1 MRGAIAPLVCLGY
14 LCNRCMSA
22 QKPSIPSGF
31 RDFGPE
37 VMIKRKFI
45 MRTIED
51 CFIQFGFQPIET
63 PAIENLKTLTGKY
76 GDEGDQLLYKI
87 LNNGDFLDK
96 VPADVYDKKDSKAL
110 LPQIVDKGLRYDL
123 TVPMARYVS
132 MNRSHITF
140 PFKRYQMQTVWRAD
154 RPQKGRYRE
163 FWQCDA
169 DIIGSTSTFSDIELL
184 DLYDQ
189 AFHKLGLPVIIRFNN
204 RQVFDAILAPLAVND
219 AMRFMQLIDKYDKI
233 GEKVAELLSQEV
245 NAQAVEIW
253 ENLLLANQ
261 EIGNAAKLAKLQLLF
276 PSISQELSAE
286 IEQNIKL
293 SSASTGNT
301 IDLDF
306 TLARG
311 LSYYTGIIYEVL
323 PQPSALPSGF
333 SIGSIGGGGRYD
345 KLTEMFGFDGGQG
358 VGISFGLDRI
368 YDVMEAANLLNLQAQ
383 ANQNVL
389 ICIMDEANMHAGY
402 TLCQS
407 LIKQG
412 IAAQFYPQA
421 AKLRKQLDY
430 ANAQNIQFAAI
441 IGQTEMDNG
450 TATIKNLITGEQQE
464 MALTLIEK
472 HIKPI

>member
-1 MRGAIAPLVCLGY
+1 
-14 LCNRCMSA
+14 MSA
-22 QKPSIPSGF
+22 QKPSVPSGF

-37 VMIKRKFI
+37 VMMKRKFI

-96 VPADVYDKKDSKAL
+96 VPSDVYDKKDSKTL

-169 DIIGSTSTFSDIELL
+169 DIVGSTSTFSDIELL
-184 DLYDQ
+184 DLYNQ
-189 AFHKLGLPVIIRFNN
+189 AFYKLGLPVIIRFNN
-204 RQVFDAILAPLAVND
+204 RQVFDAILTPLAPNE

-233 GEKVAELLSQEV
+233 GDKVNELLSLEV
-245 NAQAVEIW
+245 NAQAVQIW
-253 ENLLLANQ
+253 ENLLAANK
-261 EIGNAAKLAKLQLLF
+261 ESGNEAKLAKLQSLF
-276 PSISQELSAE
+276 PSISLELAAE
-286 IEQNIKL
+286 IEQNFKL
-293 SSASTGNT
+293 SQASKGNT

-323 PQPSALPSGF
+323 PQPSALPTGF
-333 SIGSIGGGGRYD
+333 GIGSIGGGGRYD

-368 YDVMEAANLLNLQAQ
+368 YDVMEAADLLNLKAQ
-383 ANQNVL
+383 SSQNIL
-389 ICIMDEANMHAGY
+389 ICIMDEVNMPKGY
-402 TLCQS
+402 ALCQS
-407 LIKQG
+407 LINQG
-412 IAAQFYPQA
+412 VSAQLYPQA

-430 ANAQNIQFAAI
+430 ANAQNIKYAAI
-441 IGQTEMDNG
+441 IGQTEMENG
-450 TATIKNLITGEQQE
+450 TATVKNLITGDQQE
-464 MALTLIEK
+464 MAVSLIAK
-472 HIKPI
+472 HINPA

>member
-96 VPADVYDKKDSKAL
+96 VPAYVYDKKDSKAL

-169 DIIGSTSTFSDIELL
+169 YIIGSTSTFSDIELL

-219 AMRFMQLIDKYDKI
+219 AMRFMQLIDKYEKI
-233 GEKVAELLSQEV
+233 G
-245 NAQAVEIW
+245 
-253 ENLLLANQ
+253 
-261 EIGNAAKLAKLQLLF
+261 
-276 PSISQELSAE
+276 
-286 IEQNIKL
+286 
-293 SSASTGNT
+293 
-301 IDLDF
+301 
-306 TLARG
+306 
-311 LSYYTGIIYEVL
+311 
-323 PQPSALPSGF
+323 
-333 SIGSIGGGGRYD
+333 
-345 KLTEMFGFDGGQG
+345 
-358 VGISFGLDRI
+358 
-368 YDVMEAANLLNLQAQ
+368 
-383 ANQNVL
+383 
-389 ICIMDEANMHAGY
+389 
-402 TLCQS
+402 
-407 LIKQG
+407 
-412 IAAQFYPQA
+412 
-421 AKLRKQLDY
+421 
-430 ANAQNIQFAAI
+430 
-441 IGQTEMDNG
+441 
-450 TATIKNLITGEQQE
+450 
-464 MALTLIEK
+464 
-472 HIKPI
+472 